1 MVYFEDWKLLYP
13 EITLRPSLRGFLKKQ
28 PCRKQLSANVTHST
42 TVRMDPWALAKPQ
55 SLSVPMN
62 ETVLGNLQSKAV
74 YLGSSKESQNK
85 TEWSRKSNAGMSK
98 GCPHGSTRGRPKAT
112 ATQLL
117 VKLTKEP
124 DAPVKIVP
132 STNQHGKPATILPK
146 RRRIDTIFLTKIIS
160 FQWISWRKNKSC
172 LLWTSIFPSMSSPQ
186 RIFLLLYFHA
196 TLKANICW
204 IWSGWLHI
212 SKQGEGAGGKW
223 DSSVALS

>member
-1 MVYFEDWKLLYP
+1 
-13 EITLRPSLRGFLKKQ
+13 
-28 PCRKQLSANVTHST
+28 
-42 TVRMDPWALAKPQ
+42 MDPWALAKPQ

-62 ETVLGNLQSKAV
+62 ETVPGNLQSKAA

-85 TEWSRKSNAGMSK
+85 TEQSRKSNADMSK

-124 DAPVKIVP
+124 DAPVKIIP

-172 LLWTSIFPSMSSPQ
+172 LLWTSIFPSMSTPQ
-186 RIFLLLYFHA
+186 KIFLLLHFHA

>member
-1 MVYFEDWKLLYP
+1 
-13 EITLRPSLRGFLKKQ
+13 
-28 PCRKQLSANVTHST
+28 
-42 TVRMDPWALAKPQ
+42 
-55 SLSVPMN
+55 MN
-62 ETVLGNLQSKAV
+62 ETVLGKLQSQAA

-85 TEWSRKSNAGMSK
+85 TECSRKSNTDMSK

-132 STNQHGKPATILPK
+132 SANQHGKPATIVPK
-146 RRRIDTIFLTKIIS
+146 RRRVYTIFLTKIIS
-160 FQWISWRKNKSC
+160 AQWISWRKNKSC
-172 LLWTSIFPSMSSPQ
+172 LLWTSIFLSMSSPQ
-186 RIFLLLYFHA
+186 KIFLLLYFPV

-204 IWSGWLHI
+204 VWLGWLHI
-212 SKQGEGAGGKW
+212 SKQGEGDGSKW